1 MATTK
6 IPNWARKVQAA
17 YRQKF
22 RIGDIVRLKS
32 CKQLGVV
39 VGVTDYRGDIG
50 EETVEELQ
58 PTDVGYTIW
67 FANGPSA
74 WHGEDRLTLVE
85 RAPEWLN

>member
-39 VGVTDYRGDIG
+39 VGVTDYRGD
-50 EETVEELQ
+50 EEQTVDELG
-58 PTDVGYTIW
+58 PTSVAYTVW
-67 FANGPSA
+67 LANGPSS
-74 WHGEDRLTLVE
+74 WHGEARLTLVE